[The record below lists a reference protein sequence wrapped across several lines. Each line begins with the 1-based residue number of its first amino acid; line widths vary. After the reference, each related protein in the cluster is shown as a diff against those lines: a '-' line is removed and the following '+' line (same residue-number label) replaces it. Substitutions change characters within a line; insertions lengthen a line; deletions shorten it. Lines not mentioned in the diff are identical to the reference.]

1 MNVNGVGGPA
11 MLGMTLSNSS
21 RAVAAAASG
30 TGGSTAAGVTPT
42 TDESK
47 LPGQPRGT
55 TAGHEL
61 ATKRHEPPRPPA
73 LPPLRGLTVAEIRAM
88 LGVAP
93 LPGQTETAG
102 VAAASGAAAPAA
114 AGSTSIITAALKHH

>member
-11 MLGMTLSNSS
+11 MLGMTLSSSS

-30 TGGSTAAGVTPT
+30 TGGSPVAGVRPTPGET
-42 TDESK
+42 G
-47 LPGQPRGT
+47 LPDQPRGA
-55 TAGHEL
+55 TAGQHDL
-61 ATKRHEPPRPPA
+61 ATKRHEPPRPPS

-93 LPGQTETAG
+93 LPGQAQPAG
-102 VAAASGAAAPAA
+102 AAAASAT
-114 AGSTSIITAALKHH
+114 GSTSIITAALKSH